1 MILRS
6 KKVIIEFKSVKIFKS
21 YKMERGYRERLKLIK
36 MKKMILGII
45 NFIDFTNHAVLNAT

>member
-21 YKMERGYRERLKLIK
+21 YKMERGFRERLKLIK
-36 MKKMILGII
+36 MKKKILGII
-45 NFIDFTNHAVLNAT
+45 NFIDFTNHVVLNVI